1 MPANKAIE
9 STLVR
14 QQDQSDCGV
23 ACLLSVIKF
32 HGGIQ
37 SLEHL
42 RKLSGTSRQGTT
54 LLGLMQAA
62 QQLGFDAEGLEAE
75 SVANLSEL
83 NEPAIL
89 HVVIESRL
97 QHYLVYYPNRSTF
110 PLLGKGAGGEVVR
123 LHDPAKGLMTVTPA
137 QLDQIWQSKALLK
150 LVPTNAFE
158 KALAQKIK
166 KKSWIIS
173 LIKDDLNIL
182 LISLVLGILIAVL
195 GVSSAIFSQRLIDDI
210 LPAHNYQKL
219 ILSLVLVTLLLLA
232 RSGLGFLRGLFMIR
246 QGLDFNNRIIQ
257 SFYNSL
263 LGLPK
268 SFFDTRKT
276 GDLIAR
282 MNDTRRIQTVL
293 AILFG
298 SVSIDLLVVLVS
310 LGFVFAYSTW
320 VGVILL
326 SSLPIYAILLYK
338 FNKPIINAQKEV
350 MGGYAFAESNFIDTI
365 QGVADI
371 KLSNRLSFFEK
382 LNSVVYGMFQQKI
395 ADLGKI
401 QIRFSVLSE
410 IIGVLFT
417 MGVFGLSAWL
427 VISEQLLL
435 GEMVALLGIAGGV
448 IPSVNRLMVANIQ
461 VQEALVAFDRMFE
474 FTSLQ
479 TEVID
484 TTRTSRSN
492 NEIRQLIVKNLS
504 FRFPGRKHVLSNI
517 NLQVECG
524 QIVALLGESGHGKST
539 LMQLLQ
545 KFYEPEGGDILVDG
559 VSLNEIETS
568 WWRAQVASVPQE
580 PKIFNGTLLFNVV
593 LSDQQQELE
602 AAVKFCEAAGFG
614 KFFAQLPQGYF
625 TIIGEEGVNLSG
637 GQKQLVVLARAL
649 FRKPKLLLL
658 DEATSAMD
666 RNTENF
672 ILALLKQQKDQRMVV
687 FVTHRIITAQQC
699 DKIFVLE
706 NGTIVAD
713 GNSVELMRSNN
724 FFSDSMRA
732 WMNESKSLS
741 MSDT

>member
-1 MPANKAIE
+1 VKIDRKIL
-9 STLVR
+9 TL

-23 ACLLSVIKF
+23 ACLLTTIQF
-32 HGGIQ
+32 HGGSD

-42 RKLSGTSRQGTT
+42 RKVSGTSRQGTT
-54 LLGLMQAA
+54 LLGLLQAA
-62 QQLGFDAEGLEAE
+62 EQVGFAAEGLEAE
-75 SVANLSEL
+75 GVHNLSEL

-89 HVVIESRL
+89 HVVIENRL
-97 QHYLVYYPNRSTF
+97 QHYIVYFPPEGSDGSTATKGKPSD
-110 PLLGKGAGGEVVR
+110 PLQLF
-123 LHDPAKGLMTVTPA
+123 DPAKGVIQMTPA
-137 QLDQIWQSKALLK
+137 ELDKIWQSKALLK
-150 LVPTNAFE
+150 LVPTDAFE
-158 KALAQKIK
+158 KASEQKLK
-166 KKSWIIS
+166 KKHWILS
-173 LIKDDLNIL
+173 LIKEDLNIL
-182 LISLVLGILIAVL
+182 LISLVLGILIATL
-195 GVSSAIFSQRLIDDI
+195 GISSAIFSQKLIDDI

-257 SFYNSL
+257 SFYNNL

-310 LGFVFAYSTW
+310 LGFVFAYSSW
-320 VGVILL
+320 VGVILFG
-326 SSLPIYAILLYK
+326 SLPIYAILLYK

-401 QIRFSVLSE
+401 QIRFAVLSE
-410 IIGVLFT
+410 ITGVLFT

-435 GEMVALLGIAGGV
+435 GQMVALLAIAGGV

-479 TEVID
+479 TEVLD
-484 TTRTSRSN
+484 TTQPSESK

-504 FRFPGRKHVLSNI
+504 FRFPGRKQVLSNV
-517 NLQVECG
+517 NLQIEGG
-524 QIVALLGESGHGKST
+524 QMVALLGESGHGKST

-545 KFYEPEGGDILVDG
+545 KFYEPEGGNILVDG
-559 VSLNEIETS
+559 VSLNEIETT

-580 PKIFNGTLLFNVV
+580 PKIFNGTLLYNVV
-593 LSDQQQELE
+593 LSDQPQELE
-602 AAVKFCEAAGFG
+602 EAIKFCEAAGFG
-614 KFFAQLPQGYF
+614 KFFAELPQSYL
-625 TIIGEEGVNLSG
+625 TLIGEEGVNLSG

-649 FRKPKLLLL
+649 FRNPKLLLL

-706 NGTIVAD
+706 NGTIVA
-713 GNSVELMRSNN
+713 GGSSVELMRSDN

-741 MSDT
+741 MVGT